1 MRAALACAV
10 GCERGPIAERIEI
23 PSLRARWRSDRVEQ
37 SIAIGVRKHAPRKAG
52 ELIQIIVA
60 VKFAQ
65 GRVQQIVLEESI
77 TRTVVT
83 VLIPVHDCARTGDA
97 PPDLIDN
104 TSKPVQAGVLVACVG
119 ICGRVSRGL
128 NVRQRRHRRGFF
140 DDRGEPQITVA
151 LRTERG
157 VGC

>member
-1 MRAALACAV
+1 MCAALACAV

-52 ELIQIIVA
+52 GLIQIVVA
-60 VKFAQ
+60 VKLAQ
-65 GRVQQIVLEESI
+65 GRVQQIILEESI

-97 PPDLIDN
+97 PPDLIDH
-104 TSKPVQAGVLVACVG
+104 TSKPVQACSLVARVG
-119 ICGRVSRGL
+119 IRVGVAGLL
-128 NVRQRRHRRGFF
+128 NVRKRRNRRDFLHQAASP
-140 DDRGEPQITVA
+140 RV
-151 LRTERG
+151 L
-157 VGC
+157 

>member
-52 ELIQIIVA
+52 GLIQIVVA
-60 VKFAQ
+60 VKLAQ
-65 GRVQQIVLEESI
+65 GRVQQIVREESI

-83 VLIPVHDCARTGDA
+83 GLIPVLDCD
-97 PPDLIDN
+97 PPLRSPATMWGIDPNRQGAEALGYLLI
-104 TSKPVQAGVLVACVG
+104 
-119 ICGRVSRGL
+119 
-128 NVRQRRHRRGFF
+128 
-140 DDRGEPQITVA
+140 
-151 LRTERG
+151 
-157 VGC
+157 